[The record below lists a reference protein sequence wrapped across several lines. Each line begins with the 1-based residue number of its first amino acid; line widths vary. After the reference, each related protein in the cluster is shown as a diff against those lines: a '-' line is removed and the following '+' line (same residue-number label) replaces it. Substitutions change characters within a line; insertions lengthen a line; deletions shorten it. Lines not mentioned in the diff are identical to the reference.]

1 MKKGY
6 AGFAAFISSFL
17 ALTSV
22 GLFLAVIFKLQIIEK
37 ELKENF
43 SVEVVLSTETSKP
56 SAVLIAD
63 ALSRSNYCIETN
75 IIDKEQALE
84 VLKENVGAGVADFL
98 ETNPLYNSIQF
109 RIKSQFLSSY
119 DLALISTQ
127 IKNIKGVSEV
137 NYSDNALLKLE
148 QVLPVAKIIIL
159 ITLATIVFFA
169 LLVIF
174 FITRLTLSFDKLKI
188 ETMKMFGAKRSFIA
202 MPYIW
207 RSVLVSFLASVM
219 ALASIIG
226 IGYYLDTSFS
236 DLHLRL
242 DFLKYGIY
250 SLSLVVFSIL
260 FIPLSTIIALIRYLK
275 YV

>member
-148 QVLPVAKIIIL
+148 QVLPVAKIIIM

>member
-22 GLFLAVIFKLQIIEK
+22 GLFLAIIFKLQIIEK
-37 ELKENF
+37 EMKENF
-43 SVEVVLSTETSKP
+43 LVEVVLSAETSN
-56 SAVLIAD
+56 SAALNIAD
-63 ALSRSNYCIETN
+63 ALNRSNYCIETKL
-75 IIDKEQALE
+75 IDKDQAME
-84 VLKENVGAGVADFL
+84 ALKLSMGDGIADFL
-98 ETNPLYNSIQF
+98 EVNPLYNSIQF
-109 RIKSQFLSSY
+109 RIKSDFLSSY
-119 DLALISTQ
+119 DLAIISKQ
-127 IKNIKGVSEV
+127 IKEIKGVAEV
-137 NYSDNALLKLE
+137 NYSDNALIKLE
-148 QVLPVAKIIIL
+148 RVLPVAKIIIL

-174 FITRLTLSFDKLKI
+174 FITRLMLSFDKLKI

-202 MPYIW
+202 MPYVW
-207 RSVLVSFLASVM
+207 RSVLVSFLASVL
-219 ALASIIG
+219 ALASIFG
-226 IGYYLDTSFS
+226 IGYYLDVSFA
-236 DLHLRL
+236 DLHLRA

-250 SLSLVVFSIL
+250 SLTLVAFSVL

>member
-43 SVEVVLSTETSKP
+43 LVEVVLSTETSKP
-56 SAVLIAD
+56 SALLIAD

-84 VLKENVGAGVADFL
+84 VLKENMGAGVADFL

-148 QVLPVAKIIIL
+148 RVLPVAKIIIL

-275 YV
+275 YQ